1 MFLVYNVFVQ
11 ILWRL
16 VRCGYDI
23 VGWGYYQTLGRAIA
37 SQVTSHAQELNN
49 LGYVTTRDR

>member
-37 SQVTSHAQELNN
+37 RQVTSHAQQLNN
-49 LGYVTTRDR
+49 LGYVTIRDR